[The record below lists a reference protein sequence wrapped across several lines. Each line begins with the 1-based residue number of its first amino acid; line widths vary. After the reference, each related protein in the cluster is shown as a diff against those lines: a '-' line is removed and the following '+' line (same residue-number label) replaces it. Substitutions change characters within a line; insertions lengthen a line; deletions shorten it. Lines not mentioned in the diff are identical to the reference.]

1 MASWGYRVS
10 FLPQSV
16 ASAAL
21 RTTFRP
27 KIAITTIKARL
38 NSTPSTQFV
47 VRFFSNPSNED
58 EGKKYLGQMSVDTD
72 ANGNTGTFTFSPEQR
87 VGLGQRITA
96 TATDPANNTS
106 EFSAPCEVKGGVIGG
121 L

>member
-1 MASWGYRVS
+1 
-10 FLPQSV
+10 
-16 ASAAL
+16 
-21 RTTFRP
+21 
-27 KIAITTIKARL
+27 
-38 NSTPSTQFV
+38 
-47 VRFFSNPSNED
+47 
-58 EGKKYLGQMSVDTD
+58 MSVDTD